1 MVHQNHP
8 KTPPISSCQAISP
21 DNQWLGSEIMDKI
34 GSYLFVTGLLV
45 FFFLMPM
52 WVAVAV
58 RILFRKANKRILAM
72 ITAVPFAV
80 WLLTRDNPPNIIP
93 DLEWENY
100 GLIFRVVTTA
110 LVLSIVLLVNYG
122 LPYVLAKAGVAIG
135 DKIMKR
141 NPNQSTH
148 SITVSGGSE

>member
-1 MVHQNHP
+1 ME
-8 KTPPISSCQAISP
+8 K
-21 DNQWLGSEIMDKI
+21 L
-34 GSYLFVTGLLV
+34 GSYLFVAGLLV

-58 RILFRKANKRILAM
+58 RILFRKANKCILAM
-72 ITAVPFAV
+72 ITAVPFAA
-80 WLLTRDNPPNIIP
+80 WLLTRDNPPDIIP
-93 DLEWENY
+93 ELEWENY
-100 GLIFRVVTTA
+100 GLIFRVITTV
-110 LVLSIVLLVNYG
+110 LTLSIALLVNYG

-148 SITVSGGSE
+148 SIAGSAGSE